1 MIAQGVDGIDV
12 IIDGHSHSQENEIV
26 NDTLIVQ
33 TGSNGEAV
41 GQLELTFDEEGV
53 KAQETLKTAADLVDV
68 EPLATVENEIA
79 SINAS
84 Q

>member
-33 TGSNGEAV
+33 TGSNSEAV

-53 KAQETLKTAADLVDV
+53 KAQETLKTAADLVNV